1 MDTNTD
7 GRNLLM
13 TADSLNAYDFIQLDM
28 NKGSLQKKKP
38 KKSLEF
44 SKPGGRGSMPIPNFF
59 FDFFGF
65 SLKPLGKHWKWSDSS
80 RNAKKKNSFLYR
92 GGTLYCTALYSTGL
106 FKIIQYT
113 NKI

>member
-1 MDTNTD
+1 MAGTREIVA
-7 GRNLLM
+7 GGLGKP
-13 TADSLNAYDFIQLDM
+13 S
-28 NKGSLQKKKP
+28 KKKP
-38 KKSLEF
+38 KKVWNF
-44 SKPGGRGSMPIPNFF
+44 PNPGGRGSMPIPNFF

-65 SLKPLGKHWKWSDSS
+65 FLKALVKHWKWSDSS

>member
-1 MDTNTD
+1 MAAVTRYHGD
-7 GRNLLM
+7 GC
-13 TADSLNAYDFIQLDM
+13 
-28 NKGSLQKKKP
+28 KGSLQKKKP